1 MLKLLLEL
9 NKIKIISA
17 VTLTTLLGYV
27 MAVGSIDSGA
37 ILPVLGILI
46 LAGGSAALNQYQ
58 EKDLDAQ
65 MERTKNRPLPS
76 GKISLKLAKIIII
89 IEVVS
94 GSLLLLSSSGILA
107 MQLGLLALLWYNG
120 IYTPLKR
127 KSAYAV
133 IPGAFIGAIP
143 PAVGW
148 VAGGGSLSDPQ
159 IIITAFFMFM
169 WQIPHFWLLTL
180 MHGKDY
186 EKAGFPSLSARYN
199 EYQLKRITF
208 LWTLA
213 TAIACFFIPVFGI
226 VDSTVQKILIGLTTL
241 GLITLFLKLF
251 SKSERGFM
259 IKKYFIAI
267 NVFLLFIMI
276 FIFIDKVNY

>member
-27 MAVGSIDSGA
+27 MAVGTIDSGA

-58 EKDLDAQ
+58 EKDLDAK

-76 GKISLKLAKIIII
+76 GKIALKLAKTIIVL
-89 IEVVS
+89 EVVA
-94 GSLLLLSSSGILA
+94 GSLLLLSSGILT

-159 IIITAFFMFM
+159 IIIVAFFMFM

-186 EKAGFPSLSARYN
+186 EKAGFPSLSVKYS

-226 VDSTVQKILIGLTTL
+226 VDSAVQKILIGLTTL
-241 GLITLFLKLF
+241 GLITLFLRLF
-251 SKSERGFM
+251 SKSEGGFV

-267 NVFLLFIMI
+267 NVFLLFIML
-276 FIFIDKVNY
+276 FIIIDKVNY

>member
-1 MLKLLLEL
+1 MLKLILEL

-27 MAVGSIDSGA
+27 MFVGKLDSGA
-37 ILPVLGILI
+37 ILPVLGILM

-58 EKDLDAQ
+58 ERDLDAL
-65 MERTKNRPLPS
+65 MERTKNRPLPA
-76 GKISLKLAKIIII
+76 GKISVNMARAIIIL
-89 IEVVS
+89 EVTA
-94 GSLLLLSSSGILA
+94 GSLMLFFGSGILA
-107 MQLGLLALLWYNG
+107 MQLGLLALIWYNG

-127 KSAYAV
+127 KTAYAV

-148 VAGGGSLSDPQ
+148 VAGGGVLTDPQ
-159 IIITAFFMFM
+159 LIIIAFFMFM

-186 EKAGFPSLSARYN
+186 ENAGFPSISGKYN
-199 EYQLKRITF
+199 ENQLKRITF

-213 TAIACFFIPVFGI
+213 TAIACFFIPMFGI
-226 VDSTVQKILIGLTTL
+226 VGSSLHKILIGLTTL
-241 GLITLFLKLF
+241 GLIVIFLKLF
-251 SKSERGFM
+251 SKTERGFM
-259 IKKYFIAI
+259 IKKYFIVI
-267 NVFLLFIMI
+267 NVFLLFII
-276 FIFIDKVNY
+276 LFIFIDKVSY